1 MLSVNGLTKMYQQH
15 QAVQNVSFDLEYQQ
29 CVALLGP
36 NGAGKTTT
44 LQMLSGLL
52 APTSGRIRFLGRESI
67 NRLEIGYLPQ
77 HPAFFSWMT
86 ALEYMVFAARLSKM
100 KRREALEKSRT
111 ALRYVGLEKEED
123 RKIGGFSGGMKQR
136 LGLAQALVHEPRLLI
151 LDEPVSAL
159 DPAGRREVLD
169 MMKDLKKKMTILFST
184 HVLHDAEEVCD
195 QVIMLKEGAV
205 KWSGPLHRLKNRH
218 LKPSYI
224 LTAEESLEGWL
235 EHLPYVSKVMYHKP
249 SQAEFYLTDRSDS
262 RRLLAE
268 CLNRQVSIVRFEQ
281 KTMSLEDMYLK
292 VMGL

>member
-1 MLSVNGLTKMYQQH
+1 MLSVNGLTKIYQQH
-15 QAVQNVSFDLEYQQ
+15 KAVQNVSFDLKYQQ

-36 NGAGKTTT
+36 NGAGKTTI
-44 LQMLSGLL
+44 LQILSGLL
-52 APTSGRIRFLGRESI
+52 ASTSGRIQFLGSQSI
-67 NRLEIGYLPQ
+67 NRQEIGYLPQ

-86 ALEYMVFAARLSKM
+86 ALEYMLFTARLSKL

-111 ALRYVGLEKEED
+111 ALRFVGLEKEQD

-136 LGLAQALVHEPRLLI
+136 LGLAQALVHEPKLLI

-205 KWSGPLHRLKNRH
+205 KWSGPLHKLKNRH
-218 LKPSYI
+218 QKPSYI

-235 EHLPYVSKVMYHKP
+235 EHLPYVSKVAYDKP
-249 SQAEFYLTDRSDS
+249 SQAEFFLTDRSDS
-262 RRLLAE
+262 RRLLGE
-268 CLNRQVSIVRFEQ
+268 CLNRHVSILRFEQ
-281 KTMSLEDMYLK
+281 KTQSLEDIYMK